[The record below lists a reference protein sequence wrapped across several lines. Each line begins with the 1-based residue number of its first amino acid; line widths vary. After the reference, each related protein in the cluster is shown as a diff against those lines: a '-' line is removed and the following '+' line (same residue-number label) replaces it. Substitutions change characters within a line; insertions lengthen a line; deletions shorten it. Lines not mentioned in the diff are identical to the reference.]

1 MLQCHILDNDI
12 LDSSMKT
19 LKNKVK
25 DLIPDLHVWRNSERV
40 HPSGLGIAIKWD
52 SMWHLWMWLNSF
64 SYSVKL
70 RQANTAFLN
79 TSFFLFFF
87 FPNIYLIL
95 KSKRITTLSLAIK
108 FCKIFKRSKH
118 DKDKPFWFKHFV
130 YNFTAFSMTQ
140 QTCSYIEVQQ
150 NIADAHKTNQA
161 SSWVSHHNELCP
173 VLLLSKHL
181 MAKCDSEVSY
191 YHDLINFTKQTAV
204 HLLACSEVL

>member
-1 MLQCHILDNDI
+1 MTSLNVIKFLQLLSEAKASKHSIL
-12 LDSSMKT
+12 KH
-19 LKNKVK
+19 K
-25 DLIPDLHVWRNSERV
+25 
-40 HPSGLGIAIKWD
+40 
-52 SMWHLWMWLNSF
+52 
-64 SYSVKL
+64 
-70 RQANTAFLN
+70 FL
-79 TSFFLFFF
+79 LFFF
-87 FPNIYLIL
+87 FPNNSFAFQNQINTI
-95 KSKRITTLSLAIK
+95 LSLAIK